1 MKMHHR
7 IRKIRNGRRWRRFNW
22 LHRFRRDDQGVQLV
36 EIAIVIPILL
46 MLFAAVGEFG
56 RYFYEYTTMAKA
68 ARVGARFMAGQSID
82 STTTDWVAATKK
94 LVVYGNTAGT
104 GTPVL
109 PGLSV
114 TNVVVTFGGGTY
126 KNGAGVP
133 TTVTV
138 SFVNYKHKPVF
149 DLGKLIKSNKLSLNV
164 DVKPSITMHYMLNA
178 NSI

>member
-1 MKMHHR
+1 MHHR
-7 IRKIRNGRRWRRFNW
+7 VRKIRNERRSRRFNW
-22 LHRFRRDDQGVQLV
+22 LHRFRRDDRGVQLV

-68 ARVGARFMAGQSID
+68 ARVGARFMATQSID
-82 STTTDWVAATKK
+82 STQTNWVAATKN

-109 PGLSV
+109 PGLS
-114 TNVVVTFGGGTY
+114 TSNVDVTFAGGTY
-126 KNGAGVP
+126 SNGNGVP
-133 TTVTV
+133 TNVTVT
-138 SFVNYKHKPVF
+138 FHGYKHQPIF
-149 DLGKLIKSNKLSLNV
+149 DLGKLINSKALSLNV
-164 DVKPSITMHYMLNA
+164 DIKPSITMRYLLNA